1 MKILSDEMEVI
12 FIESMFLQLLPYLQL
27 EIDYTSTVQMVINYY
42 NFTQLFE
49 KLLMSVLSLVVISSN
64 IYCRTKIMYSHKS
77 CNT

>member
-27 EIDYTSTVQMVINYY
+27 EIDYTSSVQMVINYY

>member
-1 MKILSDEMEVI
+1 MEVI

-27 EIDYTSTVQMVINYY
+27 EIDYTSAVQMVINYY

-49 KLLMSVLSLVVISSN
+49 KLLMLVLSLVVISSN